1 MSFTHNDFYHAP
13 ATLKR
18 VAAHLM
24 DEGYINE
31 QEHYRIFECISA
43 AGLMGVDK
51 QAADELANYVR
62 DTPANRKHLAIQ
74 KVARDVVNAL
84 GGIIAATSN
93 ADKKEAIRTIL
104 TFLAGGGHVS
114 EAKLSPPKK
123 NRTYQH
129 NFDTNSNI
137 KQVIFSD
144 LPENEKEDYYSFLVK
159 NNVQFYRE
167 ADGSYVA
174 NVRLEP
180 PGSAGAKAL
189 REEKEAKKRRAKAA
203 RRRGGNMYGRRASRP
218 PAEMARIVGA
228 MAGGGKRGDFD
239 FEAYP
244 KFSSLITLRDQLKPR
259 KRPLSWIMRLIE
271 EIYDARF
278 IHDSADFKDDGTV
291 VEKGERL
298 SNLFPVFVVDFFSK
312 RYGLRKLVD
321 QTCWDLL
328 FNTHAMRKE
337 HLEVEVFARFLE
349 EFYDPDDLLFFLYV
363 RSVVQKEIGINFRN
377 RWNELGRGRERLRET
392 VWLSYRSCVQ
402 VSRVVFVSESDPLF
416 RAFMDMIE
424 RHLVGAVTRKSDT
437 RRIEVMQFLHLALA
451 EYHETRPAEGEEAT
465 AHAVHAAESEAG
477 EYSMG
482 AGGQILVHSKEEQ
495 DRLFKEAE
503 RQYESSMSNSGS
515 RGAFHPTAESASD
528 RQQRIKEMEERIREE
543 IAARRAAG
551 EVGGT
556 SDASQRNALRR
567 SMEAVDQDQ
576 KLMDHVRDVAPP
588 APPGGDRARKDLL
601 IEMSQRMHVVTTNYL
616 DQLME
621 SCQEKNLPG
630 EIVEEIRREVQLQLE
645 AKVEQMLEAVVDA
658 SYASNAESSDTL
670 VNSFKSVI
678 SMRVGRERSSGIGRF
693 CDAVLQSPAL
703 REEIEPLVALLTTF
717 ALSNLKKKEVGGGGY
732 SGGGGG
738 RGGANVHVSR
748 TGSVDIEINKRQ

>member
-1 MSFTHNDFYHAP
+1 MSFTHDDFYHSP

-24 DEGYINE
+24 EEGYINE

-51 QAADELANYVR
+51 QAADELANYVS

-74 KVARDVVNAL
+74 KVARDVVDAL
-84 GGIIAATSN
+84 GAYVSAVSH
-93 ADKKEAIRTIL
+93 ADRKDAIRTIL
-104 TFLAGGGHVS
+104 TFLAGGGNIDES
-114 EAKLSPPKK
+114 KLSPPKK
-123 NRTYQH
+123 KKNAQYTSFY
-129 NFDTNSNI
+129 NNNSGV
-137 KQVIFSD
+137 KQVIFGD
-144 LPENEKEDYYSFLVK
+144 LPENEKEEYYTFLVK

-167 ADGSYVA
+167 EDGSYVA
-174 NVRLEP
+174 NVRIEP
-180 PGSAGAKAL
+180 PGSAAAL
-189 REEKEAKKRRAKAA
+189 AARKKREQKSKKRSGN
-203 RRRGGNMYGRRASRP
+203 RRNMYGRRASRP
-218 PAEMARIVGA
+218 PNEMGRIVGA
-228 MAGGGKRGDFD
+228 LAGRRGGRGDFD

-244 KFSSLITLRDQLKPR
+244 KFSSLITLREQLKPR
-259 KRPLSWIMRLIE
+259 KRPLTWLMRLIE

-278 IHDSADFKDDGTV
+278 VHDSADFKEDGTV

-424 RHLVGAVTRKSDT
+424 RHLVGAVSRKSDT

-451 EYHETRPAEGEEAT
+451 EYHETRPAEGEDEA
-465 AHAVHAAESEAG
+465 AAAANLAEAAAG
-477 EYSMG
+477 EYSLG
-482 AGGQILVHSKEEQ
+482 VGGDVLVHSKEEQ
-495 DRLFKEAE
+495 DRLFREAE
-503 RQYESSMSNSGS
+503 RQYEDSMRNTGPSNVSK
-515 RGAFHPTAESASD
+515 D
-528 RQQRIKEMEERIREE
+528 RNERIREMEERIRNE
-543 IAARRAAG
+543 IAARRG
-551 EVGGT
+551 
-556 SDASQRNALRR
+556 DASPSSQAEQAALRR
-567 SMEAVDQDQ
+567 AMEVDQDQ
-576 KLMDHVRDVAPP
+576 KLREHVDEAEPL
-588 APPGGDRARKDLL
+588 DRNDEESRKQLL
-601 IEMSQRMHVVTTNYL
+601 IEMSQRMHITTTRYL
-616 DQLME
+616 DQLIA
-621 SCQEKNLPG
+621 SCYEKNLPK
-630 EIVEEIRREVQLQLE
+630 EIVGEIRREVQLQLE

-658 SYASNAESSDTL
+658 SYAAGAESVDPL
-670 VNSFKSVI
+670 VRSFKAI
-678 SMRVGRERSSGIGRF
+678 TEAPAGGRRSKSIARF
-693 CDAVLQSPAL
+693 CDDVIDSHAL

-717 ALSNLKKKEVGGGGY
+717 ALSNLKKQKKG
-732 SGGGGG
+732 SGAGP
-738 RGGANVHVSR
+738 GANVHVSS
-748 TGSVDIEINKRQ
+748 TGSVDISINRANKS